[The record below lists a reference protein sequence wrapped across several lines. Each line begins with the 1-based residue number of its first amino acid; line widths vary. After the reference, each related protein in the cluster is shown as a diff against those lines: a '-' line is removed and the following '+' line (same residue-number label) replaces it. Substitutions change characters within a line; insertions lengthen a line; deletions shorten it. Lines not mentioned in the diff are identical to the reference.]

1 MLSSKVNLKEK
12 FSKFTDHWSPR
23 VIAEMNN
30 YQFKVVKVKGEFVW
44 HNHKDT
50 DETFIVIEGEMFIEF
65 KTETIKLKAG
75 EMIVVPK
82 GTEHRPF
89 ANDEASIML
98 VEPKGIVNTGDKI
111 DELTAPNDQWI

>member
-1 MLSSKVNLKEK
+1 MILSGTSILIPMRYL
-12 FSKFTDHWSPR
+12 F
-23 VIAEMNN
+23 
-30 YQFKVVKVKGEFVW
+30 
-44 HNHKDT
+44 
-50 DETFIVIEGEMFIEF
+50 VIEGEMFIEF
-65 KTETIKLKAG
+65 KTETIKLEAG

-98 VEPKGIVNTGDKI
+98 VEPRGIVNTGDKI